1 MSNSLPHAKK
11 PAFPSAKVLVRTVDA
26 SHPFCWLVSA
36 WHDMTRCGWISVLHG
51 LAIALVGAMMLWV
64 AHDRFWFLAGA
75 FSGFLLVGPVL
86 VTSLY
91 ALSRGL
97 ERGEKAGLARVLE
110 TWLNW
115 KNGRVQPWGEAQ
127 WRLVRFGVLLALAGT
142 AWVLVSAGLI
152 TWLAPVPITSP
163 LVFIEQVVLAKE
175 GWLFET
181 WLILGG
187 ALVAPIF
194 ASTVITIPLLLDRQ
208 VSVSQAMIT
217 SWQVIFANPVPM
229 GFWGALIMVLTFVGF
244 ATALV
249 GLVLL
254 VPLLGHA
261 SWHAYRDLLDASAL
275 PEREQR

>member
-1 MSNSLPHAKK
+1 MSISQPPAQNPSLD
-11 PAFPSAKVLVRTVDA
+11 SAGAVVRTVDA
-26 SHPFCWLVSA
+26 GQPLSWLVRA
-36 WHDMTRCGWISVLHG
+36 WHDLTRCGWVSVLHG
-51 LAIALVGAMMLWV
+51 VAIALAGALMLWL
-64 AHDRFWFLAGA
+64 AHERFWFMAGA

-86 VTSLY
+86 ATSLY

-97 ERGEKAGLARVLE
+97 QRGQKAGLDVVLE

-115 KNGRVQPWGEAQ
+115 KNGRIQPWGDAQ

-142 AWVLVSAGLI
+142 TWVLISAGLI

-175 GWLFET
+175 GWLFEA
-181 WLILGG
+181 WLALGG
-187 ALVAPIF
+187 VLVAPIF

-208 VSVSQAMIT
+208 VSVGQAMAT
-217 SWQVIFANPVPM
+217 SWQVIFVNPVPM
-229 GFWGALIMVLTFVGF
+229 AIWGALIMLLTFVGF
-244 ATALV
+244 ATALT

-261 SWHAYRDLLDASAL
+261 SWHAYRDLLDVSAL

>member
-1 MSNSLPHAKK
+1 MPNSLPTAKNQA
-11 PAFPSAKVLVRTVDA
+11 PGVARVLVRTVGVGQPL
-26 SHPFCWLVSA
+26 SWLARA
-36 WHDMTRCGWISVLHG
+36 WHDLKRCGWISVLHG
-51 LAIALVGAMMLWV
+51 VAIALAGALMLWL
-64 AHDRFWFLAGA
+64 AHERFWFMAGA

-86 VTSLY
+86 ATSLY
-91 ALSRGL
+91 ALSRDQ
-97 ERGEKAGLARVLE
+97 ERGQEASLAIVLE

-115 KNGRVQPWGEAQ
+115 KNGRIQPWGEAQ

-175 GWLFET
+175 GWLFEI
-181 WLILGG
+181 WLALGG

-208 VSVSQAMIT
+208 LSVGQAIAT
-217 SWQVIFANPVPM
+217 SWQVIFVNPVPM
-229 GFWGALIMVLTFVGF
+229 AFWAALIMLLTLLGF

-261 SWHAYRDLLDASAL
+261 SWHAYRDLLDVSAL